1 MNKYIKII
9 LTAIA
14 WGVAIYLI
22 ERKKYK
28 KALFFLIKSEKTRKK
43 KDAEILLLKAFLLI
57 STGDKIYAE
66 EVLKPTE
73 EMILNSKILNKHEKI
88 YLNNYR
94 LILLFEID
102 SEVDMSGLDFS
113 LDDDMVSEHLK
124 NNHPYE
130 KLE

>member
-1 MNKYIKII
+1 
-9 LTAIA
+9 
-14 WGVAIYLI
+14 
-22 ERKKYK
+22 
-28 KALFFLIKSEKTRKK
+28 
-43 KDAEILLLKAFLLI
+43 
-57 STGDKIYAE
+57 
-66 EVLKPTE
+66 
-73 EMILNSKILNKHEKI
+73 MILNSKILNKHEKI